1 MPQYREG
8 QTATNPKTGQKLR
21 FEGGFWVDAGNAKAG
36 GSGVPDPERFRKE
49 QDTLAAIDDIEKRSG
64 FWTTGLVGGSLRE
77 LAGTPAYQL
86 NSDIDT
92 LKARSAFGEL
102 AAMRAAS
109 PTGGAL
115 GNVTEKE
122 LGLLQAATANLD
134 TGQGERQL
142 DKNLGRVRSGVIAR
156 TPGLTKEN
164 PIDLSSGGSRQP
176 VPRGAYYRD
185 PQGNIRRNDNGD
197 AGNPIVVPAQGQK
210 PSAPMQGQ
218 GWKIREVR

>member
-8 QTATNPKTGQKLR
+8 QTATNPKTGQKIR
-21 FEGGFWVDAGNAKAG
+21 FEGGFWVDAGKAQG
-36 GSGVPDPERFRKE
+36 GAGLPNPEIFRKE
-49 QDTLAAIDDIEKRSG
+49 KDTLSAIDDIEKRSG
-64 FWTTGLVGGSLRE
+64 FWTTGLVGGWLRDVP
-77 LAGTPAYQL
+77 GTPAYQL

-134 TGQGERQL
+134 TGQGEKQL
-142 DKNLGRVRSGVIAR
+142 DKNLGRVREGVQAR
-156 TPGLTKEN
+156 TPGLTVDN
-164 PIDLSSGGSRQP
+164 PIDLTTGGSRQP
-176 VPRGAYYRD
+176 VPRGATRSSS
-185 PQGNIRRNDNGD
+185 RRRARRLPRPFKARALKFWEFDSADLRTSG
-197 AGNPIVVPAQGQK
+197 AGWPCC
-210 PSAPMQGQ
+210 
-218 GWKIREVR
+218 RH